1 MFAFV
6 MGTNPEALLFLEA
19 RDDAD
24 GKLSWH
30 FGLARRGSSAEIHV
44 FLDESEVWSVPPLTR
59 VTPNDPFC
67 HFLRPL
73 SGNPVSAP
81 P

>member
-1 MFAFV
+1 MFAFA

-24 GKLSWH
+24 GQSSWY

-44 FLDESEVWSVPPLTR
+44 LLDEKEVWCVRPMTR
-59 VTPNDPFC
+59 VTPQDPFC
-67 HFLRPL
+67 HFLRPMT
-73 SGNPVSAP
+73 GNPVLAP